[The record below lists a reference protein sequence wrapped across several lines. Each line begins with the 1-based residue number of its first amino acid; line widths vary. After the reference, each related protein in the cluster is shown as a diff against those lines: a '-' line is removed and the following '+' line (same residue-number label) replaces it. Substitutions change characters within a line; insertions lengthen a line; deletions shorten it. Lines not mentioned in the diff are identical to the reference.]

1 MSLLRGPSPDLAASA
16 KLVCAAY
23 KSRLALLRLF
33 QVATLLTV
41 FSPASAMKFIS
52 ASTVALS
59 ILLAGSARAATYN
72 VAETFQ
78 GPDFLSGFSFYSAPD
93 PTHGRV

>member
-1 MSLLRGPSPDLAASA
+1 
-16 KLVCAAY
+16 
-23 KSRLALLRLF
+23 
-33 QVATLLTV
+33 
-41 FSPASAMKFIS
+41 MKFIS

-59 ILLAGSARAATYN
+59 ILLAEGTRAVMYN

-78 GPDFLSGFSFYSAPD
+78 GSSFLSGFSFFSAPD